1 MNYLRLSDWESHL
14 VVRAQQG
21 DRQAFE
27 RLVDTHRAQLRGLA
41 MQRLRNPEDAYDAVQ
56 DTILKAFRA
65 LGSFEAGR
73 PVLPWLMRI
82 CNNCCI
88 DLLRQR
94 KASESLD
101 KLDFAIAGDEDLDQA
116 ATANEDRG
124 LLMKAIARLPRHY
137 REIVMMRHFREMEVN
152 EIAAELHKPEGT
164 IKSWLFR
171 ARAMLRKDLT
181 PAMEI
186 G

>member
-21 DRQAFE
+21 DWQAFE
-27 RLVDTHRAQLRGLA
+27 RLVDAHRSQLRSLA
-41 MQRLRNPEDAYDAVQ
+41 SQRLRNPEDAYDAVQ
-56 DTILKAFRA
+56 DTMVKAFRA
-65 LGSFEAGR
+65 LGTFQAGR

-88 DLLRQR
+88 DIMRQR
-94 KASESLD
+94 RASESLE
-101 KLDFAIAGDEDLDQA
+101 KVEFALTSGEDLERSAVQG
-116 ATANEDRG
+116 EDRNV
-124 LLMKAIARLPRHY
+124 LMKAIMRLPRHY
-137 REIVMMRHFREMEVN
+137 REIVMMRHFRDMEVN
-152 EIAAELHKPEGT
+152 EIAAELQKPEGT

-181 PAMEI
+181 PAFEAL
-186 G
+186 